1 MAVLIPALYID
12 GHQLEIIDAYE
23 RTVDISLPD
32 LIYQRDEN
40 RLQTRSIKKTIDESE
55 ALPAQ
60 LLEHVNKSTEE
71 LAGLIR

>member
-1 MAVLIPALYID
+1 LKAINLKSF
-12 GHQLEIIDAYE
+12 DAYE

-40 RLQTRSIKKTIDESE
+40 RLQARSIKKTIDESE
-55 ALPAQ
+55 ALPTQ

-71 LAGLIR
+71 LAGLIC